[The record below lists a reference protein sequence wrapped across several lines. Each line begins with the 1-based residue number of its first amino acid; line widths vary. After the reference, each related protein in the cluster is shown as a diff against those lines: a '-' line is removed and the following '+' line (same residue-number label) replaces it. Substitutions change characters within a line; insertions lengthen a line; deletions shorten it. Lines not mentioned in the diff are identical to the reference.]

1 MRSVTKTQHSSVIK
15 TQDFEGFVW
24 NIKQGSDVVTAR
36 GKAVRASPLRKQR
49 NHTMPAP
56 ELPPQSSVP
65 QSSVPQNAIPQEVPA
80 LQFWMLGRCEIHVRG
95 LPLPAPRYRKEWWL
109 LALLALR
116 HDREHSRDAL
126 AAAFWPESDPDRALL
141 YLRRSLTNL
150 RHALGPESGRLSSPT
165 PRTLRFDLSGASADA
180 AEFDRALRKM
190 ASQTSAEEALT
201 RAVALY
207 QGPLLPD
214 CADEWVLPERAE
226 RAQAYLSALEALTR
240 EATRQGDP
248 AGAVHLL
255 RRLVS
260 ADPGRES
267 ATSAL
272 MEALAEGGDRAAVT
286 LVYQDLRRFLRQ
298 DLRTDP
304 SPETQA
310 LYRRLTRQE
319 ARPPASVPN
328 APSAPPSRRHLP
340 IPLSDLIGRAQEI
353 EEVTGWLQQCRLVT
367 LLGAG
372 GVGKT
377 RLAIGAAEAA
387 LPQFV
392 GGVWFVD
399 LASLSAPSLVPEATA
414 KALGIGEEPGRSPEQ
429 RLAEALASASLLLVL
444 DNCEHVLDASAAL
457 AASLL
462 SACPQLRVLATSRQG
477 LRVPGE
483 QIYDVPP
490 LRLPPREQVGPQQ
503 VGPLADPDHAEKNV
517 FALLEYEAVRLFVE
531 RATQTSPAFR
541 LSRRNAEVVVEICL
555 HLDGIPLAL
564 ELAAARVRSLPPSEI
579 CARLGDRLR
588 LLVAGSRAAA
598 PRHQTLRAAIDWS
611 YDLLSPPERSL
622 LHRLSVFAGGWRL
635 KEAEAVCAEADGA
648 GDAEPWETLDLLTS
662 LVEKSLVCAE
672 TGEKGAMRY
681 RLQETVRQYARE
693 RLQESGEEQS
703 QRGRH
708 RDEFCRLAEWAR
720 PEMQGPGQTVVLDRL
735 EEEHDNLRAA
745 LDCCLEDP
753 DGAQLGLRLAGDL
766 FFLWWIRGYFAEGQR
781 HYAAALGRAGAEE
794 PTAARARALSRAGG
808 LLSVHG
814 DAAAAR
820 PLFEEG
826 LAIARALGDRKAE
839 ANLLCNLGDI
849 SIESDP
855 PTARAALEESLAIH
869 RETENPSGIAH
880 SALLLGNVALRQEER
895 AEAQAL
901 YAESLALNRALGNPQ
916 KTGHALWCLARSA
929 MSLGDHA
936 RARTLL
942 EECVALFR
950 ELHDPWGLSAALAL
964 AGEAAMQVGDDA
976 QARPPLAEHLCLV
989 VQMGMPRSAPWVLRC
1004 FGRLAA
1010 ARGGWVRT
1018 ARAFG
1023 AADVFQ
1029 GIEAPLSPPEASA
1042 LAAAR
1047 AGLGEAAFVAAWS
1060 GGQGFSLEQA
1070 ARDALRED

>member
-1 MRSVTKTQHSSVIK
+1 MEPPALEFQLL
-15 TQDFEGFVW
+15 GGC
-24 NIKQGSDVVTAR
+24 NILVHGR
-36 GKAVRASPLRKQR
+36 P
-49 NHTMPAP
+49 
-56 ELPPQSSVP
+56 LPP
-65 QSSVPQNAIPQEVPA
+65 
-80 LQFWMLGRCEIHVRG
+80 
-95 LPLPAPRYRKEWWL
+95 PRYRKEWWL
-109 LALLALR
+109 LALLVLR
-116 HDREHSRDAL
+116 HDRESSRDAL
-126 AAAFWPESDPDRALL
+126 AEAFWPDSDGSRALL

-150 RHALGPESGRLSSPT
+150 RHALGPEAARLLSPS
-165 PRTLRFDLSGASADA
+165 PRTLRFDLSGASADVV
-180 AEFDRALRKM
+180 EFDQALRKT
-190 ASQTSAEEALT
+190 ASRMPSEEALA

-207 QGPLLPD
+207 RGPLLPD

-226 RAQAYLSALEALTR
+226 RAQAYLAALEGLAQ
-240 EATRQGDP
+240 EAARRGDP

-286 LVYQDLRRFLRQ
+286 LVYQNLRRLLRQ
-298 DLRTDP
+298 DLRVDP

-310 LYRRLTRQE
+310 LYQRLTRQE
-319 ARPPASVPN
+319 AKPPTPESPPAL
-328 APSAPPSRRHLP
+328 PSWRHLP
-340 IPLSDLIGRAQEI
+340 IPLSGLVGRVQEI
-353 EEVTGWLQQCRLVT
+353 EEVTGWLRRCRLVT

-387 LPQFV
+387 LPQFAD
-392 GGVWFVD
+392 GVWFVD
-399 LASLSAPSLVPEATA
+399 LAPLSVPSLVPEATA
-414 KALGIGEEPGRSPEQ
+414 KALGIGEAPGRSPEQ
-429 RLAEALASASLLLVL
+429 RLVEALASASLLLVL

-462 SACPQLRVLATSRQG
+462 SACPNLRVLATSRQG

-490 LRLPPREQVGPQQ
+490 LRLPPREQVGF
-503 VGPLADPDHAEKNV
+503 LADPDHAEKNV
-517 FALLEYEAVRLFVE
+517 SALLEYEAVRLFVE
-531 RATQTSPAFR
+531 RATQTSPVFR
-541 LSRRNAEVVVEICL
+541 LSRRNAEAVVEICR

-564 ELAAARVRSLPPSEI
+564 ELAAARVRSLSPSEI

-588 LLVAGSRAAA
+588 LLVAGSRAAP

-611 YDLLSPPERSL
+611 YGLLSPPERFL
-622 LHRLSVFAGGWRL
+622 LHRLSAFAGGWRL
-635 KEAEAVCAEADGA
+635 EEAEAVCAEAVCAEADGA
-648 GDAEPWETLDLLTS
+648 EADGARGAEPWEILDLLTS
-662 LVEKSLVCAE
+662 LVEKSLVCTEA
-672 TGEKGAMRY
+672 GEKGATRY
-681 RLQETVRQYARE
+681 RLQETVRQYARK

-720 PEMQGPGQTVVLDRL
+720 PEIQGPGQTAVLDRL

-781 HYAAALGRAGAEE
+781 HYAAALGRAGAEQ

-849 SIESDP
+849 STESDP

-869 RETENPSGIAH
+869 REIENPSGIAH

-916 KTGHALWCLARSA
+916 KMGHALWCLARSA

-936 RARTLL
+936 RARALL

-976 QARPPLAEHLCLV
+976 QARPLLAEHLRLV
-989 VQMGMPRSAPWVLRC
+989 VRMGMPHSAPWVLRC

-1010 ARGGWVRT
+1010 ARGGLART

-1029 GIEAPLSPPEASA
+1029 GTEAPLSPPEASV

-1047 AGLGEAAFVAAWS
+1047 AGLGEAAFAAAWS

-1070 ARDALRED
+1070 AKDAVGED